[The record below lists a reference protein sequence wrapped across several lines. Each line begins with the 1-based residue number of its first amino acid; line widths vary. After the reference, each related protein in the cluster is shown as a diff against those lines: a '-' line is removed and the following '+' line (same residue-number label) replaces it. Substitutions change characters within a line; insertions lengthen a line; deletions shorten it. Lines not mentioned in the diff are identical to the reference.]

1 MASEA
6 GRLVQRCEAQGR
18 ASEPVQESVA
28 RLLQAYDD
36 ASPVQRRTLYDRA
49 LYVQYGLLL
58 EAIAHDRHL
67 LQEMQPTPNP

>member
-1 MASEA
+1 
-6 GRLVQRCEAQGR
+6 
-18 ASEPVQESVA
+18 VQESVA